1 MDFFTHFLI
10 GMLLG
15 FYTLHPLGYSFVV
28 YAGLMAILPDF
39 DVLLSPL
46 VKITRSNLFSHKA
59 ISHTLLSGVLIS
71 LVTSIPFSVITGES
85 FFTAWLIGAIY
96 YDIHVFLDFLMASKV
111 MLFFPFSKRKF
122 RFFIDRA
129 INFYLFLTTVGIMV
143 VYTILFFYMPL
154 TTILLFSNFVFGFYI
169 LYLSYRFLVKL
180 WFYFKLTKHEKF
192 IPGISPLNY
201 YIYSINTDASEQQ
214 FKLTKKSIFSS
225 KSTIIIESSLKIDSP
240 QAILYEKSLLL
251 AKEYPFFTKWEDK
264 IPIIVESEDTVKVII
279 LLAESYRQDSGYG
292 FQVLYNKRT
301 NEIIEKSEGFNFH
314 VRNFFV

>member
-1 MDFFTHFLI
+1 MDLFTHFLI

-15 FYTLHPLGYSFVV
+15 FYTLHPLGYNFVV

-39 DVLLSPL
+39 DVLFSPL
-46 VKITRSNLFSHKA
+46 VKITKSNLFSHKA
-59 ISHTLLSGVLIS
+59 ISHTLLFGVLIS

-96 YDIHVFLDFLMASKV
+96 YNLHVFLDFLMASKV

-129 INFYLFLTTVGIMV
+129 INFYLFLITIGIMV
-143 VYTILFFYMPL
+143 VYTILFFYTTPI
-154 TTILLFSNFVFGFYI
+154 TILLFSNFIFGFYV
-169 LYLSYRFLVKL
+169 LYLSYRFLIKL
-180 WFYFKLTKHEKF
+180 WFYFKLTKQEKF

-201 YIYSINTDASEQQ
+201 YIYSVNTNESEKQ
-214 FKLTKKSIFSS
+214 FKLTKKNIFSS
-225 KSTIIIESSLKIDSP
+225 KSTIILETSLKIDSP
-240 QAILYEKSLLL
+240 QALLYEKSLLL

-264 IPIIVESEDTVKVII
+264 IPIIVESEDTIKVII

-292 FQVLYNKRT
+292 IQLLFDKNTQ
-301 NEIIEKSEGFNFH
+301 EMIEKSEGFNFH
-314 VRNFFV
+314 VKSF